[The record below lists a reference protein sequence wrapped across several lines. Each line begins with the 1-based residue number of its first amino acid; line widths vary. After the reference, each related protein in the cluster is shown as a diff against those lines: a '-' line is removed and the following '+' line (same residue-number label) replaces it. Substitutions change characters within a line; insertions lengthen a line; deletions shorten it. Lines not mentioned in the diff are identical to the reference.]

1 MSDLLREQLSAFMDG
16 ELPSEECALL
26 LKRVANNEELSVCWH
41 HWHLIGDTLRGELT
55 DEQTQQLA
63 QRVNRALNASEAS
76 EAPDVP
82 QTSQTPQTSPSST
95 RRHRGTRT
103 AVSRRPRRWY
113 SRRSTAIAAS
123 VAVLGVAGLV
133 GALVSQQVGGG
144 HVLVP
149 AASHGGQSGAAVR
162 HVNLQHVNLQQA
174 PQPVRSELN
183 RYLMMHEVYGP
194 RVMPSAHVNNAR
206 GAATSAADTK
216 LLNGTD
222 GS

>member
-26 LKRVANNEELSVCWH
+26 LKRVANNDELNASWH

-55 DEQTQQLA
+55 DEQTQRLA
-63 QRVNRALNASEAS
+63 QRVNQALDASESSTA
-76 EAPDVP
+76 A
-82 QTSQTPQTSPSST
+82 PSSPPPFT
-95 RRHRGTRT
+95 RRHGETH
-103 AVSRRPRRWY
+103 SRRPRHWY
-113 SRRSTAIAAS
+113 RRRTTAIAAS

-144 HVLVP
+144 QVLVP
-149 AASHGGQSGAAVR
+149 AASHGGQSGTSIR
-162 HVNLQHVNLQQA
+162 HVNLQQA

-194 RVMPSAHVNNAR
+194 RVMPSAHADSAR
-206 GAATSAADTK
+206 GAATSAANTR